1 MPLMTRLAFAAASGA
16 LLAASFPPVGLWWT
30 AVLAIALLVVV
41 LVPSGD
47 RPPRARTGALLGLV
61 SGLVFFLLLV
71 PWVGMYVGA
80 YASWGLSL
88 VEALYLAAFGAG
100 AVVILRAGLDPG
112 PRSVAR
118 ALGAVLGVAG
128 WWSVWEWIRSSWPWG
143 GFPWGR
149 LAFGQADG
157 PLLPLASLGGTP
169 LLGFVVS
176 AVGAALGVAL
186 LLLLRR
192 DTDSG
197 RRPVRAAAG
206 LLAVPLVAV
215 GLVAGA
221 ALTPT
226 GEHTDTVE
234 VAVIQ
239 GNVPRLGL
247 DFNAQ
252 RRAVLENHLDVT
264 AGYADDVEAG
274 ALPRPDLVLWPEN
287 ASDISPLNDRL
298 AGAQISALSRRLDA
312 PILVGTVLP
321 TGQGREATNSTLV
334 WDARAG
340 EGAGDGA
347 GAGDGEETGDAAG
360 SDPVAD
366 RHDKKYI
373 QPFGEWL
380 PMRGLFEALFPI
392 AQAAGHFVP
401 GDGDGLVTA
410 NGVELG
416 VAICFEIAFDAA
428 AREPLSRG
436 AQILTVPTNNAT
448 FGHSAMT
455 YQQLAMSR
463 VRAVEHN
470 VPVLIAATSGVSAV
484 IGPDGDVRQET
495 GIFEPAV
502 LAARVEVGGAGTVA
516 TRLGG
521 VPQAVSCLVGFVALA
536 WALVHTRR
544 RPVTRHEE
552 T

>member
-1 MPLMTRLAFAAASGA
+1 
-16 LLAASFPPVGLWWT
+16 
-30 AVLAIALLVVV
+30 
-41 LVPSGD
+41 
-47 RPPRARTGALLGLV
+47 
-61 SGLVFFLLLV
+61 
-71 PWVGMYVGA
+71 
-80 YASWGLSL
+80 
-88 VEALYLAAFGAG
+88 
-100 AVVILRAGLDPG
+100 
-112 PRSVAR
+112 
-118 ALGAVLGVAG
+118 
-128 WWSVWEWIRSSWPWG
+128 
-143 GFPWGR
+143 
-149 LAFGQADG
+149 
-157 PLLPLASLGGTP
+157 GGTP

-176 AVGAALGVAL
+176 AVGAALGVAVVL
-186 LLLLRR
+186 MLRR
-192 DTDSG
+192 DAVGG
-197 RRPVRAAAG
+197 RRGFRAAAG

-215 GLVAGA
+215 GLIAGA
-221 ALTPT
+221 ALTPA

-252 RRAVLENHLDVT
+252 RRAVLDNHLDVT

-274 ALPRPDLVLWPEN
+274 TLPRPDVVLWPEN
-287 ASDISPLNDRL
+287 ASDISPLDDRL

-334 WDARAG
+334 WDARDDVG
-340 EGAGDGA
+340 GG
-347 GAGDGEETGDAAG
+347 AG
-360 SDPVAD
+360 SDRVAD

-401 GDGDGLVTA
+401 GDGDGLVAA

-484 IGPDGDVRQET
+484 IGPDGHVRQET

-502 LAARVEVGGAGTVA
+502 LAAQVEVGGAGTVA

>member
-1 MPLMTRLAFAAASGA
+1 MTRLAFAAASGA
-16 LLAASFPPVGLWWT
+16 LLAASFPPIGLWWT

-41 LVPSGD
+41 LAPSGD

-61 SGLVFFLLLV
+61 SGLVFFFLLV

-88 VEALYLAAFGAG
+88 VEALYLAAFGVG

-112 PRSVAR
+112 PRSVTR

-176 AVGAALGVAL
+176 AVGAALGVAVV
-186 LLLLRR
+186 LLLRR
-192 DTDSG
+192 DADGG

-206 LLAVPLVAV
+206 LLSIPLVAV
-215 GLVAGA
+215 GLIAGA
-221 ALTPT
+221 ALTPS

-252 RRAVLENHLDVT
+252 RRAVLDNHLDVT

-274 ALPRPDLVLWPEN
+274 TLPPPDLVLWPEN
-287 ASDISPLNDRL
+287 ASDISPLDDRL

-321 TGQGREATNSTLV
+321 TGQGRETTNSTLV
-334 WDARAG
+334 WDARDDVG
-340 EGAGDGA
+340 GGGAD
-347 GAGDGEETGDAAG
+347 
-360 SDPVAD
+360 SDRVAD

-484 IGPDGDVRQET
+484 ISPDGHVRQET

-502 LAARVEVGGAGTVA
+502 LAARVEVGEAGTVA

-521 VPQAVSCLVGFVALA
+521 VPQAVSCLVGLVALA
-536 WALVHTRR
+536 WALAHTRR

>member
-1 MPLMTRLAFAAASGA
+1 
-16 LLAASFPPVGLWWT
+16 
-30 AVLAIALLVVV
+30 
-41 LVPSGD
+41 
-47 RPPRARTGALLGLV
+47 
-61 SGLVFFLLLV
+61 
-71 PWVGMYVGA
+71 
-80 YASWGLSL
+80 
-88 VEALYLAAFGAG
+88 
-100 AVVILRAGLDPG
+100 
-112 PRSVAR
+112 
-118 ALGAVLGVAG
+118 
-128 WWSVWEWIRSSWPWG
+128 
-143 GFPWGR
+143 
-149 LAFGQADG
+149 
-157 PLLPLASLGGTP
+157 
-169 LLGFVVS
+169 
-176 AVGAALGVAL
+176 
-186 LLLLRR
+186 
-192 DTDSG
+192 
-197 RRPVRAAAG
+197 
-206 LLAVPLVAV
+206 
-215 GLVAGA
+215 
-221 ALTPT
+221 
-226 GEHTDTVE
+226 
-234 VAVIQ
+234 
-239 GNVPRLGL
+239 
-247 DFNAQ
+247 
-252 RRAVLENHLDVT
+252 AVLENHLDVT

-287 ASDISPLNDRL
+287 ASDISPLDDRL

-334 WDARAG
+334 WDARDDVG
-340 EGAGDGA
+340 GG
-347 GAGDGEETGDAAG
+347 AG
-360 SDPVAD
+360 SDRVAD

-392 AQAAGHFVP
+392 AQAAGNFVP

>member
-16 LLAASFPPVGLWWT
+16 LLAASFPPIGLWWT

-41 LVPSGD
+41 MAPSGD
-47 RPPRARTGALLGLV
+47 HPPRARTGALLGLV
-61 SGLVFFLLLV
+61 SGLAFFLLLV

-100 AVVILRAGLDPG
+100 AVVVLRAGLDPG

-128 WWSVWEWIRSSWPWG
+128 WWSVWEWVRSSWPWG

-176 AVGAALGVAL
+176 AVGAALGAAVV
-186 LLLLRR
+186 LLLRR
-192 DTDSG
+192 DADSG
-197 RRPVRAAAG
+197 RRGARAAAG
-206 LLAVPLVAV
+206 LLSVPLIAV

-221 ALTPT
+221 ALTPS

-252 RRAVLENHLDVT
+252 RRAVLNNHLDVT

-274 ALPRPDLVLWPEN
+274 TLPRPDLVLWPEN
-287 ASDISPLNDRL
+287 ASDISPLDDRL

-334 WDARAG
+334 WDARDDVG
-340 EGAGDGA
+340 GG
-347 GAGDGEETGDAAG
+347 AG
-360 SDPVAD
+360 SDRVAD

-380 PMRGLFEALFPI
+380 PMRVLFEALFPI

-484 IGPDGDVRQET
+484 IGPDGHVRQET
-495 GIFEPAV
+495 DIFEPAV
-502 LAARVEVGGAGTVA
+502 LAARVEVDGAGTVA

-521 VPQAVSCLVGFVALA
+521 VPQAVSCLVGLVALA
-536 WALVHTRR
+536 WALAHTRR

>member
-252 RRAVLENHLDVT
+252 RRAVLDNHLDVT

-274 ALPRPDLVLWPEN
+274 TLPRPDLVLWPEN
-287 ASDISPLNDRL
+287 ASDISPLDDRL

-392 AQAAGHFVP
+392 AQSAGHFVP

>member
-1 MPLMTRLAFAAASGA
+1 MTRLAFAAASGA

-41 LVPSGD
+41 LAPSGD
-47 RPPRARTGALLGLV
+47 HPPRARTGALLGLV
-61 SGLVFFLLLV
+61 SGLAFFLLLV

-112 PRSVAR
+112 PRSAAR
-118 ALGAVLGVAG
+118 ALSAVLGVAG
-128 WWSVWEWIRSSWPWG
+128 WWSVWEWVRSSWPWG

-176 AVGAALGVAL
+176 AVGAALGVAVV
-186 LLLLRR
+186 LLLRR
-192 DTDSG
+192 DADSG
-197 RRPVRAAAG
+197 RRGARAAAG

-221 ALTPT
+221 ALTPS

-252 RRAVLENHLDVT
+252 RRAVLDNHLDVT

-274 ALPRPDLVLWPEN
+274 TLPRPDLVLWPEN
-287 ASDISPLNDRL
+287 ASDISPLGDRL